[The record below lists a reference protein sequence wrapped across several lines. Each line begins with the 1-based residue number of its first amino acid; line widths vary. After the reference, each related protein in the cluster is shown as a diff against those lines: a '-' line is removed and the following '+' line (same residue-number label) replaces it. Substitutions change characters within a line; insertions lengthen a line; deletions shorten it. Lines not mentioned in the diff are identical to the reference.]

1 MSNAPSMRAFR
12 CWTAKSVG
20 ETVYSDIGALVES
33 ADALFLA
40 AHSPMDLEHRK
51 GAEFV
56 VGGSGESKVLEALTS
71 RIGDVD
77 GNTLV
82 AVTGG
87 SGSGKSHVVRWV
99 RAHLREDPSKFKIL
113 YVPRAI
119 QTLRELLRRIIEG
132 LPGVEGT
139 DLMQRVD
146 SAISNVKPGEFQDR
160 LVSEMKLALK
170 WRIDDF
176 IAEDGETPD
185 EANAREDRNGML
197 GVRAEDGG
205 RKDGLADLM
214 ELPAFSETLLRPEG
228 HLRLLVESYF
238 SETSRRDD
246 NEEIFTLDDLPL
258 RSRGV
263 LTELRS
269 NRELKELWQII
280 SRNPDD
286 AIRLLEE
293 ALRMA
298 LPKATGLRGL
308 GGDTLESLFLKSR
321 EVLRDQRQELVLIF
335 EDLAQFGLVDGELYD
350 QFATPPGEDLAP
362 LRVLFAITDGAY
374 ARMPRTVRTRITH
387 DFHVGDSAL
396 TKPADFVGRYLNLV
410 RVGRDRT
417 EHLWNEHSG
426 GDIDGAWMLN
436 ACETREQGL
445 PCRFRDECHR
455 YFGTVEIDGLGE
467 VGLYPYNRT
476 ALNRALARLG
486 ESPTP
491 REVLDECLSTILA
504 EADGRIAQGTYP
516 HDRTR
521 DQFDFKVR
529 MAKDALL
536 ELNPSSDPERMYR
549 ALVIWGDESPLPAGI
564 QDAFSLDGHRAGD
577 PPVPP
582 PLPPPPGPEPAQ
594 KENLLLPLF
603 QWQNGEEL
611 PEDETNLLRDAL
623 CALTVDRLQLD
634 QSRIHV
640 YSGRG
645 KALLDSMFNKT
656 SFVIEGNRGA
666 KAGAD
671 SMRFN
676 LDRTAEDTRVM
687 AAARWFIDHG
697 HFDPGIGKWQW
708 PEGYDP
714 QQLMVELESRLDSW
728 ADEVRR
734 AFLKLTGG
742 SRLAQYAL
750 GIRAVAL
757 SAIGTPLADA
767 PTVQSI
773 LSAPN
778 LHGANPSPSWQEVD
792 TVAWQIIRST
802 SATDYVGEFTAVRQG
817 DSGEPQLLDPRGL
830 EEAIRSFLASPE
842 ATLRDVVTS
851 KSDPVLVNQAR
862 QLLDALSSSIS
873 AEAERASANA
883 AQLSEMLEGHSLGD
897 VSTAAFAVGDFA
909 KNNSGF
915 FRPSDQW
922 TKFRDAVDL
931 LAMNAGFEV
940 PNLENDVAQIVGSQ
954 GSIRQLRRLCEAVT
968 FVKSAMQLT
977 KSECER
983 SGGTSGDLSTLR
995 SKVKSQLDELA
1006 ALVASVEGE
1015 G

>member
-1 MSNAPSMRAFR
+1 MSDESSMRAFR

-56 VGGSGESKVLEALTS
+56 VGTSGEAKVLEALTS

-87 SGSGKSHVVRWV
+87 SGSGKSHAVRWV
-99 RAHLREDPSKFKIL
+99 RAHLQDDASKFTLL

-132 LPGVEGT
+132 LPGVEGAA
-139 DLMQRVD
+139 LMQRVD

-176 IAEDGETPD
+176 VAEDGETPE
-185 EANAREDRNGML
+185 EATAREDRNGML
-197 GVRAEDGG
+197 GIRDEEGG

-238 SETSRRDD
+238 NETSRRDD
-246 NEEIFTLDDLPL
+246 NEEIFTRDDLPL

-263 LTELRS
+263 LTELRKI
-269 NRELKELWQII
+269 RELKELWQII

-293 ALRMA
+293 ALRTA
-298 LPKATGLRGL
+298 LPKATGLRGV

-321 EVLRDQRQELVLIF
+321 KALRDQGQELVLIF

-387 DFHVGDSAL
+387 EFRVGDSAL
-396 TKPADFVGRYLNLV
+396 SKPADFVGRYLNLV

-417 EHLWNEHSG
+417 QKLWNEHSG

-436 ACETREQGL
+436 DCDTREQGR

-455 YFGTVEIDGLGE
+455 NFGRVEIGSLGE
-467 VGLYPYNRT
+467 VGLYPYNQT

-504 EADGRIAQGTYP
+504 EADGRIKQGTYP

-536 ELNPSSDPERMYR
+536 EQNPSSDPERMYR

-564 QDAFSLDGHRAGD
+564 QDAFSLDGRRAGD
-577 PPVPP
+577 TPAPPSP
-582 PLPPPPGPEPAQ
+582 PPPPGPGPVR

-623 CALTVDRLQLD
+623 CALTLDRLQLD
-634 QSRIHV
+634 QSRIHI

-645 KALLDSMFNKT
+645 KALLDRIFNRT
-656 SFVIEGNRGA
+656 SFAIKDTRGA
-666 KAGAD
+666 VAGRDAI
-671 SMRFN
+671 RFD
-676 LDRTAEDTRVM
+676 LDRTPEDTRVM
-687 AAARWFIDHG
+687 AAVRWFRDHG
-697 HFDPGIGKWQW
+697 HFDPDMGDWQW

-714 QQLMVELESRLDSW
+714 QQLMVELECRLDHW
-728 ADEVRR
+728 AAEVRR

-742 SRLAQYAL
+742 SQLARYAV

-757 SAIGTPLADA
+757 AAIGQPLAGVQTVSTVLPA
-767 PTVQSI
+767 PPHDVVS
-773 LSAPN
+773 
-778 LHGANPSPSWQEVD
+778 PSPAWQGVD
-792 TVAWQIIRST
+792 NAAWQIIRNT

-817 DSGEPQLLDPRGL
+817 DSGEPQLLDPREL
-830 EEAIRSFLASPE
+830 NDAIRNFLANPQAS
-842 ATLRDVVTS
+842 LREVASS

-862 QLLDALSSSIS
+862 QLLDALSSATA
-873 AEAERASANA
+873 AEAEEASADA
-883 AQLSEMLEGHSLGD
+883 TTLKTMLEGHSLGE
-897 VSTAAFAVGDFA
+897 VSALALEVGDFA

-922 TKFRDAVDL
+922 MRFRDSIELVSL
-931 LAMNAGFEV
+931 NAGFEV
-940 PNLENDVAQIVGSQ
+940 PDFDNDMAQIVGSQ
-954 GSIRQLRRLCEAVT
+954 GSIRKLRRLCEAVT
-968 FVKSAMQLT
+968 FVKNAMQLT
-977 KSECER
+977 REECQR
-983 SGGTSGDLSTLR
+983 SGGTAGHLSTLR
-995 SKVKSQLDELA
+995 SQVKGQLDELS
-1006 ALVASVEGE
+1006 ALVASVESQG
-1015 G
+1015 